1 MPGLLNYLSDKTGY
15 LLDELF
21 AFISAPRCPI
31 CDSILEDIRSALCP
45 VCDSNLTFIGD
56 GPVCLFC
63 RSPKAIGCGCQDG
76 RKYKIPELYYW
87 STYTDN
93 IRELIH
99 QFKFDGQLKIGEY
112 LIRKALAALAERIGE
127 TGLDLAIPIPM
138 LARDKRKRT
147 YNQTELIADIVARN
161 LGISSGSNALKKV
174 RKTRLQAKLG
184 RDERWGNIKDAFT
197 VESSDNI
204 RGRAILLVDDIVTTG
219 ATSWEAAK
227 ALYAAGAKSVSVFAI
242 ASSHLDDDIDR
253 GLA

>member
-1 MPGLLNYLSDKTGY
+1 MPGLLNYLSDKESY

-31 CDSILEDIRSALCP
+31 CESPLEDIRLALCP
-45 VCDSNLTFIGD
+45 KCGDALTFIGD

-63 RSPKAIGCGCQDG
+63 RSPKAIGCGCHDK

-87 STYTDN
+87 SSYTDN
-93 IRELIH
+93 IRVLIH

-112 LIRKALAALAERIGE
+112 LTKKAYIALAERIGE
-127 TGLDLAIPIPM
+127 AHFDLAIPIPM

-147 YNQTELIADIVARN
+147 YNQTELIAEFIAQN
-161 LGISSGSNALKKV
+161 LAISSGDDILKKV

-197 VESSDNI
+197 VDNSEKI
-204 RGRAILLVDDIVTTG
+204 KGRDILLIDDIVTTG

-227 ALYAAGAKSVSVFAI
+227 ALYKAGADNVSVFAI
-242 ASSHLDDDIDR
+242 ASSHLDDDINH
-253 GLA
+253 GSA